1 MNQIVN
7 WLVQWIPGMSQP
19 ERYRHIQ
26 NLLSVI
32 LAALTFASAA
42 VTSYNSLYDGGS
54 SDNKAD
60 QPKLSE
66 LVQPLDTSRLWED
79 TTIRNDLTNILNQSR
94 IEAGRNIV
102 EPSFDLSSTAQRW
115 AERNATTDSFKP
127 TPDNVVMVQA
137 ALPSTDAKAARFLG
151 GWFSDPQSQA
161 ALGKPDLRH
170 IGVGVA
176 SANGKTFAVIQL
188 S

>member
-7 WLVQWIPGMSQP
+7 WLVQWIPGVNQP

-32 LAALTFASAA
+32 LAALTFAGAA
-42 VTSYNSLYDGGS
+42 VNSYNSLTDAGS

-79 TTIRNDLTNILNQSR
+79 TNIRNDLTNILNQSR
-94 IEAGRNIV
+94 IEAGRSIV
-102 EPSFDLSSTAQRW
+102 EPNYDLSMSAQRW
-115 AERNATTDSFKP
+115 AERNAMTDSFKP
-127 TPDNVVMVQA
+127 TPDNVVMVQSS
-137 ALPSTDAKAARFLG
+137 LPSADAKAARFLG
-151 GWFSDPQSQA
+151 GWFNDPQSQE
-161 ALGKPDLRH
+161 ALGKSDLRH